1 MDNSL
6 TLEDALISTPIDR
19 LVELIKNE
27 REVPLEYA
35 ASKIGEEVPTVE
47 EWANILEDR
56 GIIKIDYKLSKIILK
71 WNEPTKKEIE
81 ERNEFYI
88 TKKQE
93 VKQKI
98 EETTTK
104 LKEERN
110 NILNLL
116 SEFKEFKTKY
126 KEKLDELSNILNK
139 YKNLKSPNNEKYNE
153 LNEKIES
160 LNAKNESLLNRI
172 TLIETNLKKIKE
184 EFEKYNLK
192 EKYEN
197 IKNEEAN
204 IKSLLQQME
213 ELDNKIKEGKK
224 KILEVY
230 GTINK
235 EDIEELKQL
244 KNTNMIKKLLEINKK
259 LDGLEKNF
267 GDINSM
273 KKLQKEIGLQLDK
286 YLLEINDLEG
296 KLTNLDVPFNKAK
309 ELIEQVE
316 LKKKALEEDLD
327 TIKVSI
333 EELKQHVSGIVM
345 DDSTFKDLHQ
355 LREEIGQIKSQLNK
369 FDKIEK
375 IIAQLDDVSKIIDD
389 VSLLHEKVDKE
400 RHQLAQEAGSIM
412 AMVEDEIDTFN
423 TFQRIKDKTLMNITK
438 YISELDK
445 LFNGYLSIKES
456 ITQYKSE
463 LDEALKEIAES
474 TKEKDISEAIKAL
487 ERYSKMYDKVEEA
500 INRLNE
506 LKQIID
512 SMSKNIVLLNK
523 ELKLMELRN
532 PKEIAEKLN
541 LSDNEFNNYE
551 KKKKELTDYLKK
563 LWEED
568 SEE

>member
-267 GDINSM
+267 RDINSM

-296 KLTNLDVPFNKAK
+296 KLTNLDIPFNKAK

-316 LKKKALEEDLD
+316 SKKKALEEDLD

>member
-267 GDINSM
+267 RDINSM

-316 LKKKALEEDLD
+316 SKKKALEEDLD